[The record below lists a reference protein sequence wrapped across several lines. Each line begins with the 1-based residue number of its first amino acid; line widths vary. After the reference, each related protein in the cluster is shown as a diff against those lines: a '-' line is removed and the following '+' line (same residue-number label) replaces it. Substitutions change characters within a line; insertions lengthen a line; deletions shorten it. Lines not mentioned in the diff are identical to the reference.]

1 MRVTKEEI
9 YGYTGSGIF
18 CLLIILLLFL
28 IVIRTTVKAGEE
40 GILVSFGNV
49 NLASGTFE
57 PKSGEP
63 QNESNRTPPI
73 QQPAVIPETRPAVQP
88 RTQNNTPPAVTQNT
102 ENTAAI
108 ETARREQEE
117 RNRREAEQQ
126 AQRAIEEAAL
136 QAQRDRE
143 AEEQRRRDAINQ
155 RVLGALGSA
164 ANGQN
169 QRGLAEAG
177 SGIQGD
183 SQSTT
188 TAGSPSGNG
197 YGEFNLNGRTLGTG
211 GLPRPA
217 YSVQEEGRI
226 VLNIT
231 VDPNGNVIFAEIG
244 RGTNID
250 NATLRNSAREAALK
264 AKFNRISG
272 NNNQSGTITYG
283 YRLQ

>member
-18 CLLIILLLFL
+18 CLLIILLLL
-28 IVIRTTVKAGEE
+28 LTVIKTTVKAGEE

-57 PKSGEP
+57 PSSGEP
-63 QNESNRTPPI
+63 QNETNRTPSV
-73 QQPAVIPETRPAVQP
+73 QQPVVTPETQPVGQP
-88 RTQNNTPPAVTQNT
+88 RTQNFTPPAVTQNT
-102 ENTAAI
+102 ENTAAV

-117 RNRREAEQQ
+117 RNRREAEQR

-136 QAQRDRE
+136 QAQRDKE

-155 RVLGALGSA
+155 RVSGAFGSGTT
-164 ANGQN
+164 GQN
-169 QRGLAEAG
+169 QRGVADAG

-188 TAGSPSGNG
+188 TAGSPSGSG

-217 YSVQEEGRI
+217 YNVQEEGRI

-244 RGTNID
+244 RGTTID
-250 NATLRNSAREAALK
+250 NATLRNSAVEAAK
-264 AKFNRISG
+264 MAKFNRISG
-272 NNNQSGTITYG
+272 NNQTGTITYR
-283 YRLQ
+283 YSLK